1 MKVPRGMKHWL
12 HAFRLRTLPLAVS
25 SIIVGSA
32 LARFA
37 QNCWDSYSYSNQVL
51 ILALITAVLLQ
62 ILSNLAND
70 LGDHQHGTDN
80 QDRVGPQRAVQ
91 SGAISPAQMKRAM
104 IICGLLAFTSGCT
117 LITVALGLT
126 LQTLLFLLLGLAAI
140 GAAVKYT
147 FGSHPYGYAG
157 LGDISVFLFFGIV
170 GVCGTFYL
178 HTRTLEWP
186 VVLPALTFG
195 LLSTGVLN
203 VNNIRDIQNDAAS
216 GKRTLVVRMG
226 SANAKVYHS
235 ALITTAILCLLA
247 FILLFDGSWLLDGS
261 RLLWI
266 SLLAAPGF
274 IIHLKRVWTTTE
286 PRDLDPQLK
295 VLAMGTFLTA
305 LLFSLGLILV

>member
-1 MKVPRGMKHWL
+1 MAAPLSAWL

-37 QNCWDSYSYSNQVL
+37 QNCWHTYSYSNSVL
-51 ILALITAVLLQ
+51 FLALLTATLLQ
-62 ILSNLAND
+62 VLSNLAND

-91 SGAISPAQMKRAM
+91 SGAITPAQMKRAM
-104 IICGLLAFTSGCT
+104 LICGTLAFLCGCV
-117 LITVALGLT
+117 LITVALGLSIT
-126 LQTLLFLLLGLAAI
+126 TLLFLLIGLAAI

-147 FGSHPYGYAG
+147 FGSSPYGYAG

-186 VVLPALTFG
+186 VLLPAIAFG
-195 LLSTGVLN
+195 CLSTGVLN
-203 VNNIRDIQNDAAS
+203 VNNMRDIVNDAAS

-226 SANAKVYHS
+226 GAKAKVYHT
-235 ALITTAILCLLA
+235 ALILMAIGFLLA
-247 FILLFDGSWLLDGS
+247 FILLFDGTWLLDGS
-261 RLLWI
+261 RMLWI
-266 SLLAAPGF
+266 SLLAAPIF
-274 IIHLKRVWTTTE
+274 FIHLTRVWTTQE

-295 VLAMGTFLTA
+295 VLALSTFLTA
-305 LLFSLGLILV
+305 LLFALGLILT

>member
-1 MKVPRGMKHWL
+1 MKHWL

-32 LARFA
+32 LAYRFA
-37 QNCWDSYSYSNQVL
+37 VL
-51 ILALITAVLLQ
+51 EPTACGFKWIVLVLSLLTAILLQ

-91 SGAISPAQMKRAM
+91 SGAITPAQMKRAM
-104 IICGLLAFTSGCT
+104 IICGLMAFLSGCA
-117 LITVALGLT
+117 LITAALGLT

-147 FGSHPYGYAG
+147 FGKNPYGYAG

-170 GVCGTFYL
+170 GVCGTFFL
-178 HTRTLEWP
+178 HAQTLDKL
-186 VVLPALTFG
+186 VVLPSVGIG
-195 LLSTGVLN
+195 LLSVGVLN
-203 VNNIRDIQNDAAS
+203 VNNMRDIQNDAAS

-226 SANAKVYHS
+226 SANARIYHT
-235 ALITTAILCLLA
+235 ALLLGGVTCLIA
-247 FILLFDGSWLLDGS
+247 FALMGAQGWVSWLF
-261 RLLWI
+261 LLTTPVF
-266 SLLAAPGF
+266 L
-274 IIHLKRVWTTTE
+274 IHLKRVWSTAE

-305 LLFSLGLILV
+305 ILFSLGLILA